1 MKFIPIAFVWLLV
14 VTASAQPKSIN
25 VIGYFSGSPQ
35 QVENIQAEK
44 LTHVIFSFCHLK
56 ENQLHIDSKND
67 SLTIKKLVELKKKN
81 PQLKVMLSLGGWGGC
96 APSSDAFSTA
106 KGREEFAASTF
117 ALNK

>member
-1 MKFIPIAFVWLLV
+1 MC
-14 VTASAQPKSIN
+14 VTALLGQGFME
-25 VIGYFSGSPQ
+25 VIGYYSGNAK
-35 QVENIQAEK
+35 QVDEIQGEK
-44 LTHVIFSFCHLK
+44 LKHLIFSFCHLK
-56 ENQLHIDSKND
+56 GNQLHVDSKDD